1 MKTKIR
7 ISLAA
12 ILIAIAGNA
21 FAATHTVKP
30 AQPLADSL
38 FIKPFFTG
46 KKNVIRLFPNP
57 TFDGSIN
64 INAHTDNELHFYIF
78 DVDGVLLYRTTL
90 KGDEKKNIPD
100 LRKGVYTYDVFEN
113 DESIEQGSIIVK

>member
-7 ISLAA
+7 IALAGF
-12 ILIAIAGNA
+12 LIAIACNA
-21 FAATHTVKP
+21 FAATHSTEA
-30 AQPLADSL
+30 AQPQADSL
-38 FIKPFFTG
+38 FIKPYMVS
-46 KKNVIRLFPNP
+46 KKNVVRLYPNP

-64 INAHTDNELHFYIF
+64 INAHTNNELHFYIF